1 MIARRAGVSASA
13 VSMAL
18 RNHPRISAGTR
29 DRVRRIAR
37 ELGYRPDPD
46 VAKLMNHLRL
56 RDKPRFKFSLVAL
69 TTIPESEERPYNRKL
84 IEGARLRADALGY
97 QLSIFRFVPGA
108 TRNRSLQ
115 RILRSRGVEGLLLLP
130 MRVAQPLT
138 EMLDW
143 DQFSV
148 VAATRGVP
156 APEFHR
162 VVPHHFIN
170 TLLVCEQLE
179 RLGYRRIGLVT
190 NREFDV
196 SISPGL
202 AAGVVWQSTQGRA
215 EQVTPLFFEGER
227 PSGVKAWFERERPDS
242 IVVSGVRD
250 AEAVVADL
258 GLKFPGPV
266 GVAATNLEGPTPFA
280 GIDSQEA
287 EIGGTAI
294 DQLHARIQ
302 SNQKGVPRVP
312 TETTIMGRWIAG
324 PSVREVSQ
332 ENKKSP
338 RDLPMKVPGA
348 H

>member
-1 MIARRAGVSASA
+1 MIAQRAGLSGSA

-18 RNHPRISAGTR
+18 RNHPRISAVTR
-29 DRVRRIAR
+29 ERVKRIAR

-56 RDKPRFKFSLVAL
+56 RQKPRRKFSIAAL
-69 TTIPESEERPYNRKL
+69 TTIPENEERPYNRKL
-84 IEGARLRADALGY
+84 IQGAIQRADALGY
-97 QLSIFRFVPGA
+97 HLTIFRFDPGA
-108 TRNRSLQ
+108 KRNRSLQ

-130 MRVAQPLT
+130 MRLAQPLT
-138 EMLDW
+138 DLLDW
-143 DQFSV
+143 EQFSV
-148 VAATRGVP
+148 VAATRAVP

-179 RLGYRRIGLVT
+179 QLGYRRIGLVT

-242 IVVSGVRD
+242 IVVRGVPD
-250 AEAVVADL
+250 AEAIVADL
-258 GLKFPGPV
+258 GLKFPGPI
-266 GVAATNLEGPTPFA
+266 GVAATNLEGLTDFA
-280 GIDSQEA
+280 GIDSQEF
-287 EIGGTAI
+287 EIGGTAV

-302 SNQKGVPRVP
+302 SNLKGVPRVP
-312 TETTIMGRWIAG
+312 TETTIFGRWIAG
-324 PSVREVSQ
+324 PSVRATA
-332 ENKKSP
+332 P
-338 RDLPMKVPGA
+338 RQIRMVK
-348 H
+348 